1 VPGHATVGKPGW
13 REIMQFRKSA
23 ILALLLAAAAPSSGS
38 AQDAAFY
45 RGKTIRIV
53 ISTGVA
59 GGYAEYARLLADHM
73 GAHIAG
79 RPNFIVQSMP
89 GAGGLLAANY
99 LYAQAPQDGTTFGIV
114 HSSVPLTPLWGN
126 KGVRFDT
133 LKFNWL
139 GSLDRTDGMCIAWH
153 TSRIKTWA
161 DMLAHEFTVGSSGA
175 GSQMDTYPAIL
186 NRLFGTR
193 LRVIA
198 GYKDGTDVY
207 LAMERGEIDGRCGG
221 QLTVIKSTRPQWLS
235 EHKISVPIVIA
246 EKRSAEFP
254 DTPTIME
261 FVKDEATR
269 QQLELLMV
277 AQNLDRPVMLPP
289 GVPAARV
296 EELRQAFD
304 ATMVDEAFRA
314 DVDKKNLHVDPV
326 RGEDM
331 AGALARAFALPPDVI
346 AGAREMMGS
355 R

>member
-1 VPGHATVGKPGW
+1 VRLIFGLAL
-13 REIMQFRKSA
+13 A
-23 ILALLLAAAAPSSGS
+23 ILPVGSGF
-38 AQDAAFY
+38 AQDAAFFK
-45 RGKTIRIV
+45 GKTIRILL
-53 ISTGVA
+53 SAGVA
-59 GGYAEYARLLADHM
+59 GGYAEYARLLAQHM
-73 GAHIAG
+73 GNHLAG
-79 RPNFIVQSMP
+79 KPDFIVQSMP
-89 GAGGLLAANY
+89 GAGGLLATNY
-99 LYAQAPQDGTTFGIV
+99 LYSQAPQDGTTIGII
-114 HSSVPLTPLWGN
+114 HSTVPLAPLFGTA
-126 KGVRFDT
+126 GARFDA

-139 GSLDRTDGMCIAWH
+139 GSLDRADGMCTAWH
-153 TSRIKTWA
+153 TSPIKTWA

-186 NRLFGTR
+186 NRLFGTK
-193 LRVIA
+193 LRVVA

-221 QLTVIKSTRPQWLS
+221 QLTVIKSTRPQWLT
-235 EHKISVPIVIA
+235 EHKISVPILIA

-254 DTPTIME
+254 ATPTIME

-289 GVPAARV
+289 GVPAVRV

-314 DVDKKNLHVDPV
+314 DLERKNLHVDPV

-331 AGALARAFALPPDVI
+331 ADALARAFALPPGVI